1 MEIIKKELKPGVVV
15 LELKGPLQMGVECKQ
30 LELAFDELL
39 REKQTRVVLDF
50 TGITKLDSGGL
61 GKVVNCFSRLK
72 KAGGAMRL
80 AGVQGMID
88 NVLKITLVDRLM
100 KVYPTA
106 LEASENFTDASQS
119 SGD

>member
-1 MEIIKKELKPGVVV
+1 MEGAVEIIKKELKPGVGV

-80 AGVQGMID
+80 AGVPGMAG
-88 NVLKITLVDRLM
+88 NVLKLALADPPM
-100 KVYPTA
+100 KGFPTP
-106 LEASENFTDASQS
+106 LEASQTFTHLS
-119 SGD
+119 

>member
-1 MEIIKKELKPGVVV
+1 MEIIKKELRPGVVV

-30 LELAFDELL
+30 LELAFDEIL
-39 REKQTRVVLDF
+39 RKKETRVVLDF
-50 TGITKLDSGGL
+50 TGITRLDSGGL

-88 NVLKITLVDRLM
+88 NVLKMTLVDRLV
-100 KVYPTA
+100 KVYP
-106 LEASENFTDASQS
+106 LSLIHI
-119 SGD
+119 